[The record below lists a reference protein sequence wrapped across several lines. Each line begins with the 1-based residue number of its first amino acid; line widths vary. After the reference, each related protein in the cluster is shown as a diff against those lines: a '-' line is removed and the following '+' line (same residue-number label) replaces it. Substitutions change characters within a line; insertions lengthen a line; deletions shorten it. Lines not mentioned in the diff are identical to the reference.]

1 MWGETKTSGW
11 TWVREQ
17 FYKGNVP
24 ICIDYTLES
33 YFVNS
38 NFDVGVCMMP
48 NTKGG
53 TVDVYSD
60 TCWMAI
66 SSKTSKPDDVALIM
80 DQMVDVIFDV
90 NYKDRYRDILSDDAM
105 ELVNAQAKR
114 QQQGVSKLDY
124 YYLVDLWG
132 DGVGA
137 TLNSMVAGT
146 VTPAQA
152 VQTIDG
158 VVNNKMKSF

>member
-1 MWGETKTSGW
+1 M
-11 TWVREQ
+11 
-17 FYKGNVP
+17 
-24 ICIDYTLES
+24 
-33 YFVNS
+33 
-38 NFDVGVCMMP
+38 
-48 NTKGG
+48 
-53 TVDVYSD
+53 YSD